1 MSLGDALITFVSVF
15 VAALLAFY
23 LDGLRERRATARWV
37 KEYLGFWRR
46 VLDLASGDRDTNETG
61 LARIETALQTWLAD
75 SEAEPVW
82 SDIEAVSANSAVSF
96 TPLLLSSG
104 ASEVPQDLLAQMFV
118 ADATAPM
125 VYRRSESVTRTFEAQ
140 VLPLVLERVA
150 RLTPGQ
156 RRAVEFYRDEFVTL
170 RDQMRVFMDQL
181 DEIRA
186 GLVRLGV

>member
-1 MSLGDALITFVSVF
+1 MSLGDALLTFVSVF

-23 LDGLRERRATARWV
+23 LDGLRERRATRAWTR
-37 KEYLGFWRR
+37 EYLGFWRH
-46 VLDLASGDRDTNETG
+46 VLDLASGDRNTNETG
-61 LARIETALQTWLAD
+61 LGRIEAALDTWLAD
-75 SEAEPVW
+75 SEIEPVW
-82 SDIEAVSANSAVSF
+82 SDIQSVHANSAVSF

-125 VYRRSESVTRTFEAQ
+125 VFRRSESVTRVFEAQ
-140 VLPLVLERVA
+140 VLPLVLERVV
-150 RLTPGQ
+150 RLTPSQ
-156 RRAVEFYRDEFVTL
+156 RRAVELYREEFVML

-181 DEIRA
+181 DEIRS